1 MAFPKYHHFP
11 IIFPGFF
18 WLFLVK
24 STKIHQNPPGSV
36 IADRLYGFEIDID
49 FPQIFLTQNHSDECH
64 GCAFRGLP
72 RGDGPGM
79 VDGPGRWCR
88 VSGRCYGFFFLG
100 WSMVLVGPYLLVNG
114 NYIHRKTNHGG
125 YSFHGVYPLVGGL
138 EHGWIMTFHILGI
151 SSFHLT
157 NSYFSEGW
165 LNHQPG

>member
-1 MAFPKYHHFP
+1 MFREKSQFSHHFPMVFPWLFPKYHHFP

-36 IADRLYGFEIDID
+36 IANRLYGFEIDID

-100 WSMVLVGPYLLVNG
+100 W
-114 NYIHRKTNHGG
+114 
-125 YSFHGVYPLVGGL
+125 VYGT
-138 EHGWIMTFHILGI
+138 GWSI
-151 SSFHLT
+151 SI
-157 NSYFSEGW
+157 G
-165 LNHQPG
+165 